1 MSSIFERDFLL
12 RSIKQ
17 FVELLA
23 RALKLG
29 SAQKK
34 DEAIQV
40 LEAGCLSILGID
52 YRELTFVDSSSAA
65 NLLGSAHKI
74 LLFAKL
80 LDGMRQVAEAAG
92 DEASARSKA
101 QYACEITL
109 ELLKRYPNNEEA
121 AGLLQTLAPKLDAQL
136 LPERYRAQ
144 FDKATALSA
153 LH

>member
-34 DEAIQV
+34 DEAMQV

-52 YRELTFVDSSSAA
+52 YRELTFVDSASAA
-65 NLLGSAHKI
+65 NLLGSTHKL

-92 DEASARSKA
+92 DEAEARSKA
-101 QYACEITL
+101 QFACEMTL
-109 ELLKRYPNNEEA
+109 ELLKRQPKNEEGFA
-121 AGLLQTLAPKLDAQL
+121 LLSTLAPKVDPEL
-136 LPERYRAQ
+136 LPGPVREAFERLRA
-144 FDKATALSA
+144 
-153 LH
+153 

>member
-29 SAQKK
+29 TAQKK
-34 DEAIQV
+34 DEAMQV

-52 YRELTFVDSSSAA
+52 YRELTFVDSASAA
-65 NLLGSAHKI
+65 NLLGTPHKI

-80 LDGMRQVAEAAG
+80 LDGMRQVADAAG
-92 DEASARSKA
+92 DEAAARSKA
-101 QYACEITL
+101 QYACEMTL
-109 ELLKRYPNNEEA
+109 ELLKRSPKNAEA
-121 AGLLQTLAPKLDAQL
+121 IELVNALGPRIDPDL
-136 LPERYRAQ
+136 LPERARQAFDLFRA
-144 FDKATALSA
+144 
-153 LH
+153 

>member
-1 MSSIFERDFLL
+1 ML

-34 DEAIQV
+34 DEAMRV
-40 LEAGCLSILGID
+40 LEAGCLSILGIT
-52 YRELTFVDSSSAA
+52 YRELTFVDSASAA
-65 NLLGSAHKI
+65 NLLGTPHKI

-92 DEASARSKA
+92 DEAAARSKA
-101 QYACEITL
+101 QYACEMTL
-109 ELLKRYPNNEEA
+109 EYVKRHSKNEEA
-121 AGLLQTLAPKLDAQL
+121 DQLLLALAPKFDARL
-136 LPERYRAQ
+136 LPERYHAQ
-144 FDKATALSA
+144 FDKALSA
-153 LH
+153 RH